1 MDKVLNE
8 IRKIIYKQNENIN
21 KQIEILQKKKHTEI
35 LELKN
40 TTIKLKILLEKFT
53 IRLEQIEEK
62 NQ

>member
-1 MDKVLNE
+1 M
-8 IRKIIYKQNENIN
+8 KISTNRNFAK
-21 KQIEILQKKKHTEI
+21 KKKHTEI